1 MSTLERYIKHYTN
14 SGPELVL
21 ETAARD
27 AALTDAEYQKLWIKM
42 GKPRKLGARD
52 YAREKS

>member
-1 MSTLERYIKHYTN
+1 MSTLDRYIKHFTH
-14 SGPELVL
+14 SGPELIL

-27 AALTDAEYQKLWIKM
+27 SSLTDAEYQKLYEKM
-42 GKPRKLGARD
+42 GKPRKMGDRD